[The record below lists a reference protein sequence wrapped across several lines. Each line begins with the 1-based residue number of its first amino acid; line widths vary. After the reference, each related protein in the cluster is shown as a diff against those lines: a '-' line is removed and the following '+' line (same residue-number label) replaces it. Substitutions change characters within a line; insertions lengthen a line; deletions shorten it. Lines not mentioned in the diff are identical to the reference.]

1 MRKVLDY
8 PVDDLQILYEG
19 HELTGRELLTPFS
32 ELEIGHG
39 SILEYIS
46 SAEIA
51 PISEPGRPHP
61 SSSSE
66 IFWSPS
72 DETQGILLP

>member
-19 HELTGRELLTPFS
+19 RELTGKDLLTPFS
-32 ELEIGHG
+32 ELGIHHG

-46 SAEIA
+46 SAENG

-72 DETQGILLP
+72 NEMQGNLFP